1 MEDRFVKDID
11 KQLIVDYENE
21 IRNEINSI
29 FDDIKKNEPLYAEVS
44 RKEAKFWMEIIFK
57 ILNKKVDSLK
67 SQKNAPIEEENE
79 EQGK

>member
-57 ILNKKVDSLK
+57 ILNKNVDSLK
-67 SQKNAPIEEENE
+67 LQKNAPIEEEHE